1 MFYLQ
6 MNTTLI
12 EQKLKNFNTQQ
23 IKDYT
28 EYWKTITPTTEASEI
43 YKRWLYAICS
53 VHMQVEGSV
62 LMYKTIIRNFE
73 LWKNDMQVLKDLIKR
88 TGHGLYNTKAKT
100 IFDFTKLYIADPN
113 LFLKQEDETWVQC
126 RDRVVKLVDGL
137 AEAKTSFALEM
148 IYPESCE
155 VVCNDCH
162 QFNFYKTKKGNYK
175 HYRKLETHFL
185 DTAKKV
191 GVPPAI
197 ARQILFDVNL
207 GYTDSRYWTSIFEDE
222 FKKIKLNLT
231 I

>member
-1 MFYLQ
+1 

-12 EQKLKNFNTQQ
+12 EQNLKNFNNQQ
-23 IKDYT
+23 VKDYI
-28 EYWKTITPTTEASEI
+28 EYWKTITPPIEASEI

-62 LMYKTIIRNFE
+62 LMYKTIVLNFE
-73 LWKNDMQVLKDLIKR
+73 KWKNDIEELKKLLKEINC
-88 TGHGLYNTKAKT
+88 GMYNTKAAT
-100 IFDFTKLYIADPN
+100 IFSFTEQYIETPAF
-113 LFLKQEDETWVQC
+113 FLKRKVETWEEA
-126 RDRVVKLVDGL
+126 RNRIVKAVTGL

-162 QFNFYKTKKGNYK
+162 QFKFYKTKKGNYK

-185 DTAKKV
+185 DTAKNA
-191 GVPPAI
+191 GIPPAI

-207 GYTDSRYWTSIFEDE
+207 GYTDSRYWTSIFENE
-222 FKKIKLNLT
+222 FKTLKLNLT
-231 I
+231 T

>member
-1 MFYLQ
+1 

-12 EQKLKNFNTQQ
+12 EQNLKNFNAQQ

-28 EYWKTITPTTEASEI
+28 EYWKTITPTIEASEI

-62 LMYKTIIRNFE
+62 LMYKALIQNFDK
-73 LWKNDMQVLKDLIKR
+73 WKNNEAVLRKLIKD
-88 TGHGLYNTKAKT
+88 TGHGLYNTKAEV
-100 IFDFTKLYIADPN
+100 IFEFTKQYFTTPAF
-113 LFLKQEDETWVQC
+113 FLKREVETWEET
-126 RDRVVKLVDGL
+126 RNRIVKAIYGL

-185 DTAKKV
+185 DTAKKA

-207 GYTDSRYWTSIFEDE
+207 GYTDSRYWTSIFEDK
-222 FKKIKLNLT
+222 FKEIKLNLT
-231 I
+231 T